1 VILTALCGHGHLDL
15 AAYENFLA
23 GEMVDADLDQTE
35 IDRSMQ
41 TVPKF

>member
-1 VILTALCGHGHLDL
+1 LNREVQIVYYQNL